1 MEQYYNTE
9 LPCEADM
16 ADTFSSLSKKNNK
29 GRSRKVTGGKTML
42 EQKGLLEETSSAR

>member
-1 MEQYYNTE
+1 
-9 LPCEADM
+9 M

-42 EQKGLLEETSSAR
+42 EQKGLEETSSAR